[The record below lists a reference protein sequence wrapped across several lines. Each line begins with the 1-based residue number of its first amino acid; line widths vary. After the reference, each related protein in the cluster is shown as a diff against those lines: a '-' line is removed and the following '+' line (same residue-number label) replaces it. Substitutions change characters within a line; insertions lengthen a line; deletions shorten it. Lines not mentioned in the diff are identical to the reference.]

1 MDPPGTGAL
10 TSFGHISTPFICFC
24 FCMCPPESPTPSLL
38 KDLRKHQ
45 VHVERL
51 SPLDLDQMARVI
63 ADAVHGVGEEG
74 AWEGPGR
81 GAGGNTGEP
90 AGSSEE
96 QLSED
101 SDQGRDGLRGETPF
115 LLWVDGPAMDGTRPQ
130 SLGDPGLPSC
140 DVSFLPVGGI
150 CVNDFYLFEL
160 LPLRAFLTG

>member
-1 MDPPGTGAL
+1 
-10 TSFGHISTPFICFC
+10 
-24 FCMCPPESPTPSLL
+24 MCPPELPTPSLL

-115 LLWVDGPAMDGTRPQ
+115 LLWVDGPATDEATEPWGPRLAKLRCVL
-130 SLGDPGLPSC
+130 SARGWGLC
-140 DVSFLPVGGI
+140 
-150 CVNDFYLFEL
+150 
-160 LPLRAFLTG
+160 